1 MSQQGVKKGMEKISR
16 KRFNVPL
23 DDKVVTEWWNRQPHP
38 SVALRILIQHHVA
51 SCGGQILDTVSL
63 FNQLF
68 DLSGT
73 GEYPKVKGTVIP
85 DKEVEAVAKQ
95 IISEENKP
103 TEPVKK
109 PVQAVQKEV
118 PQEVVQKDA
127 KPVVKQVDAKPEKE
141 PEQAEVV
148 EVKQQEQPTS
158 TGNLMD
164 DLFGYGN

>member
-68 DLSGT
+68 DLQGT
-73 GEYPKVKGTVIP
+73 GEYPKVKGTAIP

-95 IISEENKP
+95 VVQNKP
-103 TEPVKK
+103 VGQVKE
-109 PVQAVQKEV
+109 PVQAVEKEV
-118 PQEVVQKDA
+118 PQEVVQEEV

-141 PEQAEVV
+141 PEKVETV
-148 EVKQQEQPTS
+148 EVQQSEQPAS

>member
-1 MSQQGVKKGMEKISR
+1 MEKISR

-68 DLSGT
+68 DLTGT
-73 GEYPKVKGTVIP
+73 GEYPKVKGTAIP
-85 DKEVEAVAKQ
+85 NKEVETVVKQ
-95 IISEENKP
+95 VVQNKP
-103 TEPVKK
+103 VEQVKET
-109 PVQAVQKEV
+109 VQVVEKEV
-118 PQEVVQKDA
+118 PQEVVQEEA

-141 PEQAEVV
+141 PEKVEVV
-148 EVKQQEQPTS
+148 EVQQSEQPSS

>member
-68 DLSGT
+68 DLQGT
-73 GEYPKVKGTVIP
+73 GEYPQVKGTAIP
-85 DKEVEAVAKQ
+85 DKEVEAVAKTMD
-95 IISEENKP
+95 SNKV
-103 TEPVKK
+103 EQPVKK
-109 PVQAVQKEV
+109 PVQVVEKEV
-118 PQEVVQKDA
+118 PEEVVQEEA
-127 KPVVKQVDAKPEKE
+127 KPDVKQVDAKPEKE
-141 PEQAEVV
+141 PEKV
-148 EVKQQEQPTS
+148 ETAKEQQTEQPAS

>member
-1 MSQQGVKKGMEKISR
+1 MSQQEVMKGMEKISR

-68 DLSGT
+68 DLQGT
-73 GEYPKVKGTVIP
+73 GEYPKVKGTAIP

-95 IISEENKP
+95 VVQNKP
-103 TEPVKK
+103 VEQVKES
-109 PVQAVQKEV
+109 VRVVEKEV
-118 PQEVVQKDA
+118 PQEVVQKEA
-127 KPVVKQVDAKPEKE
+127 KPAVKQVDAKPEKE
-141 PEQAEVV
+141 PESVEVV
-148 EVKQQEQPTS
+148 EVKQQEQPAS

-164 DLFGYGN
+164 DLFGYGGN

>member
-1 MSQQGVKKGMEKISR
+1 MEKISR
-16 KRFNVPL
+16 KRFNVPHG
-23 DDKVVTEWWNRQPHP
+23 DKVVTEWWNRQPHP

-109 PVQAVQKEV
+109 PVQAVEKEV

-141 PEQAEVV
+141 PEQVEVV
-148 EVKQQEQPTS
+148 EVKQQEQQTS

>member
-68 DLSGT
+68 DLQGT
-73 GEYPKVKGTVIP
+73 GEYPKVKGTAIP

-95 IISEENKP
+95 VVQNKP
-103 TEPVKK
+103 VEQVKEPVQ
-109 PVQAVQKEV
+109 VVEKEV
-118 PQEVVQKDA
+118 PQEVVQEEA
-127 KPVVKQVDAKPEKE
+127 KPDVKQVDTKPEKE
-141 PEQAEVV
+141 PEKVEVV
-148 EVKQQEQPTS
+148 EVQQSEQPAS

>member
-1 MSQQGVKKGMEKISR
+1 MSQQGVMKGMEKISR

-68 DLSGT
+68 DLQGT
-73 GEYPKVKGTVIP
+73 GEYPKVKGTAIP
-85 DKEVEAVAKQ
+85 DKEVEAVAKT
-95 IISEENKP
+95 IGLNKVEQVK
-103 TEPVKK
+103 EPVQ
-109 PVQAVQKEV
+109 VVEKEV
-118 PQEVVQKDA
+118 PQEVVQEEA
-127 KPVVKQVDAKPEKE
+127 KPVVKQVEEKPEKE
-141 PEQAEVV
+141 PEQV
-148 EVKQQEQPTS
+148 EVAKTQQPEQGSS

-164 DLFGYGN
+164 DLFGYGGN

>member
-1 MSQQGVKKGMEKISR
+1 MKGMEKISR

-68 DLSGT
+68 DLQGT

-95 IISEENKP
+95 VVQNKP
-103 TEPVKK
+103 VEQVKEPVQ
-109 PVQAVQKEV
+109 VVEKEV
-118 PQEVVQKDA
+118 PQEVVQEEV
-127 KPVVKQVDAKPEKE
+127 KPDVKQVDTKPEKE
-141 PEQAEVV
+141 PEKVEVV
-148 EVKQQEQPTS
+148 EVQQSEQPVS

-164 DLFGYGN
+164 DLFGHGN

>member
-68 DLSGT
+68 DLQGT
-73 GEYPKVKGTVIP
+73 GEYPKVKGTAIP

-95 IISEENKP
+95 VVQNKP
-103 TEPVKK
+103 VEQVKEPVQ
-109 PVQAVQKEV
+109 VVEKEV
-118 PQEVVQKDA
+118 PQVVVQEEV
-127 KPVVKQVDAKPEKE
+127 KPDVKQVDTKPEKE
-141 PEQAEVV
+141 PEKVETV
-148 EVKQQEQPTS
+148 EVTQPEQTAS

-164 DLFGYGN
+164 DLFGYGGN

>member
-1 MSQQGVKKGMEKISR
+1 MKGMEKISR

-68 DLSGT
+68 DLQGT

-95 IISEENKP
+95 VVQNKP
-103 TEPVKK
+103 VEQVKEPVQ
-109 PVQAVQKEV
+109 VVEKEV
-118 PQEVVQKDA
+118 PQEVVQEEV
-127 KPVVKQVDAKPEKE
+127 KPIVKQVDAKPEKE
-141 PEQAEVV
+141 PEQVEVV

-164 DLFGYGN
+164 DLFGYGGN

>member
-1 MSQQGVKKGMEKISR
+1 MSQQEVMKGMEKISR
-16 KRFNVPL
+16 KRVNVPP

-68 DLSGT
+68 DLQGT
-73 GEYPKVKGTVIP
+73 GEYPKVKGTAIP

-95 IISEENKP
+95 VVQNNPVEQVK
-103 TEPVKK
+103 EPVQ
-109 PVQAVQKEV
+109 VVEKEV
-118 PQEVVQKDA
+118 PQEVVQEEA
-127 KPVVKQVDAKPEKE
+127 KPVVKQVDTKPEKE
-141 PEQAEVV
+141 PEKV
-148 EVKQQEQPTS
+148 ETVKEQQSEQPAS

-164 DLFGYGN
+164 DLFGYGGN

>member
-68 DLSGT
+68 DLQGT
-73 GEYPKVKGTVIP
+73 GEYPKVKGTAIP

-95 IISEENKP
+95 VVQNKP
-103 TEPVKK
+103 VEQVKEPVQ
-109 PVQAVQKEV
+109 VVEKEV
-118 PQEVVQKDA
+118 PQEVVQEEV
-127 KPVVKQVDAKPEKE
+127 KPDVKQVDTKPEKE
-141 PEQAEVV
+141 PEKV
-148 EVKQQEQPTS
+148 ETVGVQQSEQSVS

-164 DLFGYGN
+164 DLFGHGN

>member
-1 MSQQGVKKGMEKISR
+1 MEKISR

-68 DLSGT
+68 DLQGT
-73 GEYPKVKGTVIP
+73 GEYPKVKGTAIP

-95 IISEENKP
+95 VVQNKP
-103 TEPVKK
+103 VEQVKEPVQ
-109 PVQAVQKEV
+109 VVEKEV

-127 KPVVKQVDAKPEKE
+127 KPDMKQVDAKPEKE
-141 PEQAEVV
+141 PEQVEVV
-148 EVKQQEQPTS
+148 EVKQQEQQTS
-158 TGNLMD
+158 TGNLMN

>member
-68 DLSGT
+68 DLQGT
-73 GEYPKVKGTVIP
+73 GEYPKVKGTAIP

-95 IISEENKP
+95 VVQNKP
-103 TEPVKK
+103 VEQVKEPVQ
-109 PVQAVQKEV
+109 VVEKEV

-127 KPVVKQVDAKPEKE
+127 KPEKE
-141 PEQAEVV
+141 PEQVEVV
-148 EVKQQEQPTS
+148 EVKQQEQQTS

>member
-1 MSQQGVKKGMEKISR
+1 MEKISR

-68 DLSGT
+68 DLQGT
-73 GEYPKVKGTVIP
+73 GEYPKVKGTAIS

-95 IISEENKP
+95 VVQNKP
-103 TEPVKK
+103 VEQVKEPVQ
-109 PVQAVQKEV
+109 VVEKEV
-118 PQEVVQKDA
+118 PQEVVQEEV
-127 KPVVKQVDAKPEKE
+127 KPVVKQVEEKPEKE
-141 PEQAEVV
+141 PEQV
-148 EVKQQEQPTS
+148 EVTKTQQVEQDTS

>member
-1 MSQQGVKKGMEKISR
+1 MSQQEVMKGMEKISR

-68 DLSGT
+68 DLQGT
-73 GEYPKVKGTVIP
+73 GEYPQVKGTVIP
-85 DKEVEAVAKQ
+85 DKEVEAVAKT
-95 IISEENKP
+95 IGSNKV
-103 TEPVKK
+103 EQPVKK
-109 PVQAVQKEV
+109 PVPVVEKEV
-118 PQEVVQKDA
+118 PQEVVQEEA
-127 KPVVKQVDAKPEKE
+127 KPVVKQVEEKPEKE
-141 PEQAEVV
+141 PEQVEVV
-148 EVKQQEQPTS
+148 KTQQPEQGVS

>member
-68 DLSGT
+68 DLQGT
-73 GEYPKVKGTVIP
+73 GEYPKVKGTAIP

-95 IISEENKP
+95 LVGNKSVEPVHEVQSIKEPVQVVEEVVPEVVVQEEVKP
-103 TEPVKK
+103 EVEPVK
-109 PVQAVQKEV
+109 VETI
-118 PQEVVQKDA
+118 
-127 KPVVKQVDAKPEKE
+127 
-141 PEQAEVV
+141 
-148 EVKQQEQPTS
+148 EVKQPEQEPEVED
-158 TGNLMD
+158 LDMD
-164 DLFGYGN
+164 AIFGH

>member
-1 MSQQGVKKGMEKISR
+1 MSQQEVMKGMEKISR

-68 DLSGT
+68 DLQGT
-73 GEYPKVKGTVIP
+73 GEYPKVKGTAIP
-85 DKEVEAVAKQ
+85 DKEVETVAKQ
-95 IISEENKP
+95 VVQNKP
-103 TEPVKK
+103 VGQVKEPVQ
-109 PVQAVQKEV
+109 VVEKEV
-118 PQEVVQKDA
+118 PQEVVQEEA
-127 KPVVKQVDAKPEKE
+127 KPVVKQVEEKPKKE
-141 PEQAEVV
+141 PEKV
-148 EVKQQEQPTS
+148 ETEGEQQSEQPAS

>member
-23 DDKVVTEWWNRQPHP
+23 DDKVVTKWWNRQPHP

-68 DLSGT
+68 DLQGT
-73 GEYPKVKGTVIP
+73 GEYPKVKGTAIP
-85 DKEVEAVAKQ
+85 DKEVEAV
-95 IISEENKP
+95 
-103 TEPVKK
+103 VK
-109 PVQAVQKEV
+109 QAVQNKPVEQVKEPVQVVEKEV
-118 PQEVVQKDA
+118 PQEVVQEEV
-127 KPVVKQVDAKPEKE
+127 KPDVKQVDTKPEKE
-141 PEQAEVV
+141 LEQVEVTKTQQPEQG
-148 EVKQQEQPTS
+148 TS

-164 DLFGYGN
+164 DLFGYGGN

>member
-68 DLSGT
+68 DLQGT
-73 GEYPKVKGTVIP
+73 GEYPKVKGTAIP

-95 IISEENKP
+95 VVQNKP
-103 TEPVKK
+103 VEQVKEPVQ
-109 PVQAVQKEV
+109 VVEKEV
-118 PQEVVQKDA
+118 PQEVVQEEV
-127 KPVVKQVDAKPEKE
+127 KPDVKQVEEKTEEVVKQEDSGVLDMDAI
-141 PEQAEVV
+141 
-148 EVKQQEQPTS
+148 
-158 TGNLMD
+158 
-164 DLFGYGN
+164 FGH

>member
-1 MSQQGVKKGMEKISR
+1 MSQQEVMKGMEKISR

-68 DLSGT
+68 DLQGT
-73 GEYPKVKGTVIP
+73 GEYPKVKGTAIP

-95 IISEENKP
+95 VVQNKP
-103 TEPVKK
+103 VEQVKEPVQ
-109 PVQAVQKEV
+109 VVEKEV
-118 PQEVVQKDA
+118 PQEVVQEEV
-127 KPVVKQVDAKPEKE
+127 KPVVKQVDTKPEKE
-141 PEQAEVV
+141 PEKV
-148 EVKQQEQPTS
+148 ETVGVQQSEQSVS

-164 DLFGYGN
+164 DLFGHGN

>member
-1 MSQQGVKKGMEKISR
+1 MEKISR

-68 DLSGT
+68 DLQGT
-73 GEYPKVKGTVIP
+73 GEYPKVKGTAIP
-85 DKEVEAVAKQ
+85 DKEVEVVAKQ
-95 IISEENKP
+95 VVQNKP
-103 TEPVKK
+103 VEQVKEPVQ
-109 PVQAVQKEV
+109 VVEKEV
-118 PQEVVQKDA
+118 PQEVVQEEV
-127 KPVVKQVDAKPEKE
+127 KPDVKQVDTKPEKE
-141 PEQAEVV
+141 PEKV
-148 EVKQQEQPTS
+148 ETVGVQQSEQSVS

-164 DLFGYGN
+164 DLFGHGN